1 MNETLDTVVETAEEV
16 ATEVTQAHSKKVLAM
31 VLGTLAVVG
40 LGAFLYKKHKAN
52 KVAKMLS
59 VAEAEVE
66 NVVSEVTEEP
76 KSEDEE

>member
-16 ATEVTQAHSKKVLAM
+16 TQAHSKKVLLV
-31 VLGTLAVVG
+31 VLGIAATAIIGTVW
-40 LGAFLYKKHKAN
+40 YKKHKAN

-66 NVVSEVTEEP
+66 NVVNEVTEEP

>member
-1 MNETLDTVVETAEEV
+1 MNETLDTVVETAE
-16 ATEVTQAHSKKVLAM
+16 EVTQAHSKKVLAM

-66 NVVSEVTEEP
+66 NVVNEVTEEP

>member
-16 ATEVTQAHSKKVLAM
+16 ATEVTQAHSKKVLGV
-31 VLGTLAVVG
+31 VLGTLALVG

-66 NVVSEVTEEP
+66 NVVNEVTEEP

>member
-1 MNETLDTVVETAEEV
+1 MNETLNTAVETAEEV
-16 ATEVTQAHSKKVLAM
+16 ATEVTQASNKKVLGV
-31 VLGTLAVVG
+31 VLGTLALVG

-59 VAEAEVE
+59 VAEAEVKD
-66 NVVSEVTEEP
+66 VVNEVTEEP

>member
-16 ATEVTQAHSKKVLAM
+16 TQAHSKKVLLV
-31 VLGTLAVVG
+31 VLGIAATAIIGTVW
-40 LGAFLYKKHKAN
+40 YKKHKAN

>member
-16 ATEVTQAHSKKVLAM
+16 ATEVTQAHSKKVLLV
-31 VLGTLAVVG
+31 VLGIAATAIIGTVW
-40 LGAFLYKKHKAN
+40 YKKHKAN

-66 NVVSEVTEEP
+66 NAVNEVTEEP

>member
-16 ATEVTQAHSKKVLAM
+16 ATEVTQAHSKKVLLV
-31 VLGTLAVVG
+31 VLGIAATAIIGTVW
-40 LGAFLYKKHKAN
+40 YKKHK
-52 KVAKMLS
+52 AKMLS